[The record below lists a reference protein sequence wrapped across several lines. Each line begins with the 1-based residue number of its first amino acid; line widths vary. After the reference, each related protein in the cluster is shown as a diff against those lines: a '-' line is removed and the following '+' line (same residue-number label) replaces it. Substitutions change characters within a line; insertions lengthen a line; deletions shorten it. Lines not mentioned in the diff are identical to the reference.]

1 MRKLREPH
9 FRPDA
14 ITTRPNA
21 RLMLALVLAR
31 QQIERYKQDRQA
43 ERQKAGQTRQATVA

>member
-9 FRPDA
+9 LRPDA
-14 ITTRPNA
+14 ITTRANV
-21 RLMLALVLAR
+21 RLMLALVFER

-43 ERQKAGQTRQATVA
+43 ERQKVADRQTGT